1 MNKTMKPNSGIGS
14 SPLMTH
20 QLTTT
25 VGYNQ
30 KGPGY
35 WASRSVAYLIFIV
48 WTLLTL
54 TPLVWM
60 TYSSFKTNAEL
71 TQNIFSM
78 PQELLFNPNH
88 EYQISDFP
96 SLQSIA
102 DGIPRIT
109 LESTRIRSFR
119 HFIPVSQLPP
129 EISSLPTGATLTV
142 NDLPGLLR
150 TRILWRTFF
159 YNYISAWERG
169 NLGPKFINSLIYVV
183 VSTTTIIL
191 FSMMASYGFA
201 KMQFARASKILSTMI
216 ALGYL
221 LSIPAIIIPL
231 FIMLSNLRLTDTHLG
246 IILVYVAFGLPLGV
260 LLGQGY
266 MRGIPDSIVE
276 SAHMDG
282 AGHWRVFGS
291 IILPM
296 TVPVIIT
303 VSIINAL
310 GIWNEFLLVLVM
322 ASSEST
328 KSLPVGVFSFAS
340 QTSIELGWQLAALVI
355 AVIPT
360 MTVYFLFNKRI
371 TQGVVAGAVKG

>member
-1 MNKTMKPNSGIGS
+1 MG
-14 SPLMTH
+14 
-20 QLTTT
+20 LTTA
-25 VGYNQ
+25 VGGNSRDLL
-30 KGPGY
+30 Y
-35 WASRSVAYLIFIV
+35 WSSRFLAYLVFIT
-48 WTLLTL
+48 WTILTL

-60 TYSSFKTNAEL
+60 GYSSFKTNSEL
-71 TQNIFSM
+71 TRDIFAM
-78 PQELLFNPNH
+78 PSQLVFQSDH
-88 EYQISDFP
+88 EYAISSFP

-102 DGIPRIT
+102 DGKERIT
-109 LESTRIRSFR
+109 LESTTIRSFR
-119 HFIPVSQLPP
+119 HFILADTLPEEIRTLPV
-129 EISSLPTGATLTV
+129 GATLTV
-142 NDLPGLLR
+142 DDLPGGLR

-159 YNYISAWERG
+159 YNYISAWDRG
-169 NLGPKFINSLIYVV
+169 DLGPKFINSIIYVV
-183 VSTTTIIL
+183 VSTTLIIM
-191 FSMMASYGFA
+191 FSMMASFGFS
-201 KMQFARASKILSTMI
+201 KMNFSKISRYLSTLI

-221 LSIPAIIIPL
+221 LSIPAILIPL

-266 MRGIPDSIVE
+266 MRGIPDSIIE

-282 AGHWRVFGS
+282 AGHWRAFLS
-291 IILPM
+291 IIMPM

-355 AVIPT
+355 AVVPT
-360 MTVYFLFNKRI
+360 MVVYFLFNKRI